1 MCACEPTT
9 GTGKT
14 STARVLAGRA
24 SLPLVYVPLE
34 MLVSKFYGESE
45 QNMAKVSWCLSE
57 QDLVVVCETEWLWG
71 LRVAIDVRVAY
82 MGGGVQQ
89 KQHALTVTFHLCYLT

>member
-1 MCACEPTT
+1 MFS

-34 MLVSKFYGESE
+34 MLVSKWYGESE
-45 QNMAKVSWCLSE
+45 QNMAKVRMPP
-57 QDLVVVCETEWLWG
+57 
-71 LRVAIDVRVAY
+71 LRPAHVHCIYA
-82 MGGGVQQ
+82 
-89 KQHALTVTFHLCYLT
+89 